1 MKTSVVTSIAL
12 VAWSGVAYAADSM
25 PLKAPAA
32 PAAAPAWSGFYLGGN
47 FGYAAGQS
55 DWTARGVDAAV
66 PPVSG
71 SLSLF
76 DGYDAFK
83 GTGSFFGGLQAGYNH
98 LLPSRVLL
106 GVEADISFPNMI
118 SGSRTMTSPAIG
130 QASYTDTSQLSGT
143 LRGRFG
149 YAFDHWLL
157 FGTAGFAWSY
167 DAFSRTQLAGT
178 PLGGTA
184 GPGTEESTF
193 KVRAG
198 WAAGVGVEVPVAPN
212 WTARAEYLF
221 SDFGTRGVT
230 FPAAAQRVDSDLAL
244 HSLRLG
250 LNYRFDPAKP
260 DAFALPS
267 APETDLWAFH
277 AQTTYV
283 HQYAPPFTSPYRGR
297 NSLNPD
303 QARETWD
310 VTFYAGL
317 RLWKGAEAWI
327 NPEIDQ
333 GFGLS
338 STVGA
343 AGFPSGEA
351 YKVGASVP
359 YTRLPRMFVR
369 QTIDLGGD
377 SEKVEADA
385 NKFSGSQTANRLVFT
400 IGKFGVGDVFDTN
413 KYAHDPRSDFLN
425 WAIVDTGTFDYAA
438 DAWAYTYGASA
449 EWYQGQWTARAG
461 VFDLSIEPN
470 SSELDPSFSQ
480 FQWIGEIEHRHE
492 IWGQPGK
499 VAVSGFLTRGRM
511 GRFDDAIALAALT
524 GEPADIAAVRQYRSR
539 PGVSF
544 NAEQQ
549 VTEDLGVFARA
560 GIADGNVEPYEFTD
574 IDRTVAGGLSLTGKR
589 WGRPD
594 DTVGVAGVVNM
605 ISGVHQ
611 AFLNAGGLGI
621 LVGDGQLPNPGAEKI
636 IELYYSLPV
645 WSWRV
650 TFDYQFIA
658 NPGYNRDRGPVSV
671 LGTRLRAQF

>member
-12 VAWSGVAYAADSM
+12 IAWSGVAYAADSM

-184 GPGTEESTF
+184 GPGTEESAF

-230 FPAAAQRVDSDLAL
+230 FPAAAQRVELGPRAAQPAARL
-244 HSLRLG
+244 ELSLR
-250 LNYRFDPAKP
+250 
-260 DAFALPS
+260 S
-267 APETDLWAFH
+267 
-277 AQTTYV
+277 
-283 HQYAPPFTSPYRGR
+283 
-297 NSLNPD
+297 
-303 QARETWD
+303 
-310 VTFYAGL
+310 
-317 RLWKGAEAWI
+317 
-327 NPEIDQ
+327 
-333 GFGLS
+333 
-338 STVGA
+338 
-343 AGFPSGEA
+343 
-351 YKVGASVP
+351 
-359 YTRLPRMFVR
+359 R
-369 QTIDLGGD
+369 QTGR
-377 SEKVEADA
+377 VRPA
-385 NKFSGSQTANRLVFT
+385 V
-400 IGKFGVGDVFDTN
+400 
-413 KYAHDPRSDFLN
+413 
-425 WAIVDTGTFDYAA
+425 
-438 DAWAYTYGASA
+438 
-449 EWYQGQWTARAG
+449 RAG
-461 VFDLSIEPN
+461 N
-470 SSELDPSFSQ
+470 
-480 FQWIGEIEHRHE
+480 
-492 IWGQPGK
+492 
-499 VAVSGFLTRGRM
+499 
-511 GRFDDAIALAALT
+511 
-524 GEPADIAAVRQYRSR
+524 RSL
-539 PGVSF
+539 GVS
-544 NAEQQ
+544 
-549 VTEDLGVFARA
+549 RA
-560 GIADGNVEPYEFTD
+560 D
-574 IDRTVAGGLSLTGKR
+574 
-589 WGRPD
+589 
-594 DTVGVAGVVNM
+594 
-605 ISGVHQ
+605 H
-611 AFLNAGGLGI
+611 
-621 LVGDGQLPNPGAEKI
+621 
-636 IELYYSLPV
+636 
-645 WSWRV
+645 
-650 TFDYQFIA
+650 
-658 NPGYNRDRGPVSV
+658 
-671 LGTRLRAQF
+671 LRAPIRAAIHVALSRSQ